1 MKYPTMLGVALLLAG
16 SVGAPAQE
24 RNLQEIAEG
33 LRASHLESIGG
44 RAGVQ
49 FYEAD
54 HFDLSALP
62 SYEPAEA
69 ISGTIRIGLGKYLRQ
84 GSVLDQWIEEFS
96 ALHPDVTFEHT
107 EDTLE
112 GGAVDLVQQRG
123 YNYNEWNQAMLRH
136 GSYPVEIEIATGSFN
151 VPGWTPAFAIFVNEE
166 NPIEGLTMD
175 QLDGIFGGPR
185 AGGFNRTIWDPSVA
199 RASEEN
205 IRHWGELDLDGEFE
219 MAEIEVN
226 GRPLQ
231 YNIQKYFERKVFDGG
246 SIWNENLVEWAHVL
260 QDDGTRALSSVS
272 MVGAVAASPFGI
284 VYADLNSDM
293 DGVRYIPIAA
303 EEGEPYVELT
313 LDTLQDRSY
322 PLHTEIYLYAQQT
335 EDEAMRPEVAEFL
348 RYVLSQ
354 EGQQAIQDD
363 GKWLPLTAEV
373 VEEQRDILEQSL

>member
-16 SVGAPAQE
+16 SVAAPAQE

-62 SYEPAEA
+62 SYEPAEG

-199 RASEEN
+199 RTSEEN
-205 IRHWGELDLDGEFE
+205 IRTWGELGLDGEFE
-219 MAEIEVN
+219 TADIEVN

-293 DGVRYIPIAA
+293 EGVRYIPIAA

-322 PLHTEIYLYAQQT
+322 PLYTEIYLYAQQT